1 MDENKHQRNP
11 IVYYGIIIVTVILL
25 NAFVFPNFF
34 DRSSEEVDYG
44 TFLKMIDQAI
54 VTEVEIEE
62 ENITFKTMEDEEE
75 KIYKTGNAT
84 FGRDFDYQLDQ
95 LRYYEEKD
103 SYVVFDLLYLTAS
116 GYITTE
122 GMGTYQ
128 DMDQINTGHVSNVT
142 IPEILVDYGTPI
154 FKTKKLTRDDIKR

>member
-1 MDENKHQRNP
+1 M
-11 IVYYGIIIVTVILL
+11 
-25 NAFVFPNFF
+25 
-34 DRSSEEVDYG
+34 
-44 TFLKMIDQAI
+44 
-54 VTEVEIEE
+54 
-62 ENITFKTMEDEEE
+62 
-75 KIYKTGNAT
+75 
-84 FGRDFDYQLDQ
+84 
-95 LRYYEEKD
+95 RYYEEKD